1 MTTSKPNT
9 RITDELLDQIIGEED
24 LTDLFESGEFMA
36 ELRRKLAERDV
47 P

>member
-36 ELRRKLAERDV
+36 ELRQQLAARI
-47 P
+47 